1 MNTFNASSLSREGFP
16 NKFKAYFILSYNEA
30 SKIAC
35 VAGAWKSRWAKE
47 KMGTREGDT
56 RARFFLV
63 PTTSKR
69 LLRRPPPR
77 LKKQS
82 LEHKARSLLGLTYK
96 MLNK

>member
-47 KMGTREGDT
+47 RMGTREGDT
-56 RARFFLV
+56 RPFFSRAHYFQA
-63 PTTSKR
+63 PATQATSKIE
-69 LLRRPPPR
+69 
-77 LKKQS
+77 KTVI
-82 LEHKARSLLGLTYK
+82 GT
-96 MLNK
+96 